1 LLFSDKNGIT
11 LSIIAAV
18 NLISS
23 GMQLYFISPRLATIA
38 LVGLASPHYASAAPP
53 GVEGTYVVDGT
64 AKVVVIG
71 KDGRGHMDAAVEIR
85 FLDDKR
91 ADCHLRF
98 GKSTFAQ
105 PHLWKKEGSSIILE
119 PVEQDE
125 DEGPQPDKPRATRL
139 RPATAAPAGWRPAG
153 TWMMTWLK
161 LKLDDEPQM
170 PSQGQMRVTVA
181 TDGVI
186 ALGNGTEIGT
196 LRPDW
201 TLRAAD
207 QNWKLN
213 VWEVPGDGRVIIN
226 DERTARIGMVLEK
239 ETPPAAPPVED
250 GPPASWAPQPL
261 HKWPRMVLRQE
272 AAFAGGFTVKSGAG
286 FLWRTGEGA
295 VAGMTARGLFDDL
308 PGFLGQPNPEEEVRR
323 GRKLRA
329 LFGAAE
335 DQEFQYDLLNEKL
348 TAWTLRASGAGEALK
363 VTGTARRPLFLLDSD
378 LEHLPLNVE
387 PQKKWQV
394 MVLDRRDTQFG
405 YREAVR
411 IAVPSANGQRVV
423 SGHVFHRPGPAPFH
437 WVGVQ
442 LDQPVEVASCIGA
455 PALDIHGRVTGVI
468 ISSDN
473 DDEKSPVTSFVTA
486 QRILD
491 VPSRKPADGQ

>member
-1 LLFSDKNGIT
+1 
-11 LSIIAAV
+11 
-18 NLISS
+18 
-23 GMQLYFISPRLATIA
+23 MHHHFIPLRPAGIA
-38 LVGLASPHYASAAPP
+38 LWGLASSHHTIAAPP

-64 AKVVVIG
+64 AKIVVID
-71 KDGRGHMDAAVEIR
+71 KEGRGRMDASVEFQ

-105 PHLWKKEGSSIILE
+105 PHLWRKEGSSIVLE
-119 PVEQDE
+119 PAEKDD
-125 DEGPQPDKPRATRL
+125 DEGPQPDKPRETRL
-139 RPATAAPAGWRPAG
+139 TPATAAPAGWRPAG
-153 TWMMTWLK
+153 AWMMTWLK

-170 PSQGQMRVTVA
+170 PSQGQMRVTVNA
-181 TDGVI
+181 GGVI

-207 QNWKLN
+207 QDWKLN
-213 VWEVPGDGRVIIN
+213 VWQVTGDGRIIIH
-226 DERTARIGMVLEK
+226 DEGTARIGMVLEK
-239 ETPPAAPPVED
+239 ETPPAAPPVHA
-250 GPPASWAPQPL
+250 GPVAAWAQQPL
-261 HKWPRMVLRQE
+261 EKWPRMVLRQE
-272 AAFAGGFTVKSGAG
+272 ASFAGGFNVKSGAV
-286 FLWRTGEGA
+286 FLWRTGEGG
-295 VAGMTARGLFDDL
+295 VAGMTARGLFAEL
-308 PGFLGQPNPEEEVRR
+308 PGFLGRPNLAEEVRR

-335 DQEFQYDLLNEKL
+335 DEEFQYGVLNERL
-348 TAWTLRASGAGEALK
+348 TAWTLRAPGGGEALK
-363 VTGTARRPLFLLDSD
+363 VTGSARSPLFLLDSD
-378 LEHLPLNVE
+378 LEHLPLTVA
-387 PQKKWQV
+387 PQEKWPV
-394 MVLDRRDTQFG
+394 TVLDRRDTQFG

-411 IAVPSANGQRVV
+411 LVVPSANGQRVV

-442 LDQPVEVASCIGA
+442 LDKPVEVASCIGA

-473 DDEKSPVTSFVTA
+473 DDERAPVTSFVTA
-486 QRILD
+486 QRILE
-491 VPSRKPADGQ
+491 VPSRMPSNGK